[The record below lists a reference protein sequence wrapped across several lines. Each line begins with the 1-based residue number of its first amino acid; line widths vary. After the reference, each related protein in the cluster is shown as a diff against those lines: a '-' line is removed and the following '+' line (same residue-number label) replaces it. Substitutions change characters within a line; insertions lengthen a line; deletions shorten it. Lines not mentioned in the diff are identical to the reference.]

1 MNYIVLIAVVIWPAL
16 RASAM
21 GVSTPRGC
29 PLDPVGH
36 RIYVATH
43 LGSVARHMRQEKR
56 GLGRH
61 EQMVP
66 ERADRGGAVRTE
78 GATQEEK

>member
-1 MNYIVLIAVVIWPAL
+1 MNYVVLIAVVVWPAL

-21 GVSTPRGC
+21 GVSTSRSR

-36 RIYVATH
+36 RIYVVTH
-43 LGSVARHMRQEKR
+43 LGSVARRMRQGKR
-56 GLGRH
+56 GLGWH

-78 GATQEEK
+78 EATQEEK